1 MTEQF
6 DEQLKNWI
14 SGVAQGAEVSL
25 AAPNGQR
32 AGEGVGL
39 YLLEVIRTPPA
50 GSAKRPAPMQLSLRY
65 LVTTWSAKS
74 ENAHQL
80 LVQLMFA
87 AMQTR
92 DFEVEPES
100 LPMTVWTAFGVPP
113 LPSFILRMPLRCDRP
128 EVKAK
133 VVRQPL
139 KITGVP
145 LVSFHGLLL
154 GPGETPLASCRI
166 EIPTLHLWANT
177 DYKGRFCFPAV
188 PGEGSKQLLVKA
200 KGRELAVTSEENF
213 PDSRTPMV
221 IHFTPLED

>member
-1 MTEQF
+1 MKT
-6 DEQLKNWI
+6 
-14 SGVAQGAEVSL
+14 A
-25 AAPNGQR
+25 
-32 AGEGVGL
+32 
-39 YLLEVIRTPPA
+39 PA
-50 GSAKRPAPMQLSLRY
+50 GSTKRPAPLQLSLRY
-65 LVTTWSAKS
+65 LVTTWSAKP

-80 LVQLMFA
+80 LVRLMFA

-92 DFEVEPES
+92 DFEVEPEP
-100 LPMTVWTAFGVPP
+100 LPMAVWMAFGVPP
-113 LPSFILRMPLRCDRP
+113 RPSFLLRMPLRYDRP

-139 KITGVP
+139 KIRGAP
-145 LVSFHGLLL
+145 IVSFYGLLL
-154 GPGETPLASCRI
+154 GPGETPLPGCRI

-200 KGRELAVTSEENF
+200 KGRELAVTSDGNF

-221 IHFTPLED
+221 IHFTPLEE